1 MATVYNKMD
10 KMNENKFGNIKE
22 AFESF
27 STATKPQCLDDD
39 MDNAV
44 PIWVILGLTEEQYKN
59 KYQPDIPAVVE
70 SSIVDIEE
78 KGEIQQDE

>member
-70 SSIVDIEE
+70 SSIVDVVERD
-78 KGEIQQDE
+78 EIQQDE